1 MSVCHR
7 ASAIAGRVA
16 SGSTARSCC
25 GSGLVCRAR
34 AAGVSGVEVLVD
46 PGATAAPLPVVAASC
61 AQPSALGGDA
71 QGEPADLRSLEWDE
85 AGGAGERRDDEAVQV
100 VQDRPGDQFGEV
112 GVFGGLAV
120 ALLGLAP
127 QLVVPVGA
135 SVAIAS

>member
-1 MSVCHR
+1 VAQASSVVRGLR
-7 ASAIAGRVA
+7 AYRELRYS
-16 SGSTARSCC
+16 STQVRLLRHCPSSPRCARS
-25 GSGLVCRAR
+25 RPR
-34 AAGVSGVEVLVD
+34 WAAWR
-46 PGATAAPLPVVAASC
+46 
-61 AQPSALGGDA
+61 
-71 QGEPADLRSLEWDE
+71 EPADLRSLEWDE